1 MIICVLSMFSGW
13 KPSYYVPSYSTT
25 SESGGYRTT
34 SATNALNFAGK
45 GNILGR
51 NQGWL
56 IVALTIVLLYL
67 LAIPRATLSIGA
79 RWAILLISVFMLVW
93 LFDTQIE
100 FKKEQ
105 AAWTNRDFASGSMTD
120 GEAPFWFFLGS
131 SLTLIG
137 SLFLTFRPWKEDSS
151 SQVPPALPR
160 K

>member
-67 LAIPRATLSIGA
+67 LAKPRATLSIGA
-79 RWAILLISVFMLVW
+79 RWAILLISVFTNSVPLS
-93 LFDTQIE
+93 D
-100 FKKEQ
+100 
-105 AAWTNRDFASGSMTD
+105 WTIFGKPKVQNQGKSAKG
-120 GEAPFWFFLGS
+120 
-131 SLTLIG
+131 
-137 SLFLTFRPWKEDSS
+137 
-151 SQVPPALPR
+151 R
-160 K
+160 KSA